1 MKLIELPDLSGDW
14 LGVRLDRLEIAGS
27 ILWRVSI
34 KGRDRAIERELF
46 DHEDVARDWA
56 VAQADARHLPLIDQR
71 EADAA

>member
-56 VAQADARHLPLIDQR
+56 VAQADARHLHLIDQR